1 MADQAAGDIA
11 PVIVGLP
18 GEIDVANVGHVYDL
32 LSAALDTG
40 ARVIVADLTGTEF
53 CDAAGVRLLVM
64 VRGQAA
70 VRDAQLRL
78 VIAPGALLRRLL
90 VLLRADHLLPVYA
103 TAAGGVPGRSRCRST
118 RCSVPGR
125 RRRGGRERRL
135 SRPPPAAPGR
145 RPGRRSRRGRSSR

>member
-1 MADQAAGDIA
+1 MTDQAAKDIA

-40 ARVIVADLTGTEF
+40 TRVVVADLTGTEF

-64 VRGQAA
+64 IRGQAA
-70 VRDAQLRL
+70 ARDAQLRL
-78 VIAPGALLRRLL
+78 VVVPGALLRRLL

-103 TAAGGVPGRSRCRST
+103 TVQEASRPLALPAGTVG
-118 RCSVPGR
+118 
-125 RRRGGRERRL
+125 L
-135 SRPPPAAPGR
+135 SRLPPAAPGR
-145 RPGRRSRRGRSSR
+145 RPGRRLRRGRSPR

>member
-1 MADQAAGDIA
+1 VADQAAGDVA

-40 ARVIVADLTGTEF
+40 TRVIVADLTGTEF
-53 CDAAGVRLLVM
+53 CDAAGVRMLVM

-70 VRDAQLRL
+70 ARDAQLRL
-78 VIAPGALLRRLL
+78 AIAPGALLRRLL

-103 TAAGGVPGRSRCRST
+103 TAQEASELLALPQYPLFT
-118 RCSVPGR
+118 
-125 RRRGGRERRL
+125 
-135 SRPPPAAPGR
+135 SRPPTPR
-145 RPGRRSRRGRSSR
+145 RPEEAS

>member
-1 MADQAAGDIA
+1 VADQAAGDIT

-18 GEIDVANVGHVYDL
+18 AEIDVANVGQVYGL

-40 ARVIVADLTGTEF
+40 TRIVVADLTGTGF
-53 CDAAGVRLLVM
+53 CDAAGVRLLVT

-70 VRDAQLRL
+70 ARDSQLRL

-103 TAAGGVPGRSRCRST
+103 TT
-118 RCSVPGR
+118 REASELIALPQYPLFVT
-125 RRRGGRERRL
+125 
-135 SRPPPAAPGR
+135 RPPSPR
-145 RPGRRSRRGRSSR
+145 RPEEAS